1 MEAVQAKVEDSARK
15 SLKSFRLDD
24 LLELACE

>member
-1 MEAVQAKVEDSARK
+1 MEAVESKVEDSARK

-24 LLELACE
+24 LLEMATE